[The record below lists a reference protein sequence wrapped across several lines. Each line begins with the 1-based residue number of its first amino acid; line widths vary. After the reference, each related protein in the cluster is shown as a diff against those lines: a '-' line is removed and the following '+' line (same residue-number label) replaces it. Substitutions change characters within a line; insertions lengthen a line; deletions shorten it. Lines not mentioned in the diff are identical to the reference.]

1 MSHILPGAGKT
12 GTRRIFW
19 ILLVSAGLFLSRIL
33 LIRFEDALRSWSPG
47 CLFHRFTGLHCPGCG
62 ATRAFFAMLKGD
74 FATAWRMNPLF
85 LAALALGIFLIGL
98 EMLRKRGW
106 APADGLRLPTYSGWA
121 IIACVAA
128 FGILRN
134 VPAWPFTLLAPHGRW

>member
-1 MSHILPGAGKT
+1 MIQIRPGAGKA
-12 GTRRIFW
+12 GGRRVLW
-19 ILLVSAGLFLSRIL
+19 ILLVSGGLVLSRIL
-33 LIRFEDALRSWSPG
+33 LIRFEEPLRSWSPG

-85 LAALALGIFLIGL
+85 LTALAVGTLLGAL
-98 EMLRKRGW
+98 EILRKRGW
-106 APADGLRLPTYSGWA
+106 ARADGLRLPSYGGWA
-121 IIACVAA
+121 LMGCVAV

-134 VPAWPFTLLAPHGRW
+134 VPAWPFTLLAPH